1 MENEEFYKVTDAI
14 EYPGD
19 PERLLKHLDP
29 GSAGYAN
36 TRTLRI
42 LNEQKSEEKAVPQYL
57 KKYFEHRQA
66 LTEQRIASVALPPA
80 KELLAKQDSLR
91 ESGLQ
96 DWHSKKEEKSAR
108 EAFVKALIAKFGSV
122 AKAWRLALDP
132 QLKYA
137 IENVDQLMKGLKR
150 AGQVPEGGEVG
161 LRRAAER
168 IFQACRSS
176 ETEQI
181 SLEQLDPKTPAM
193 MEGFKDG
200 CEERFGSL
208 QDAFESVDTEG
219 VGIIS
224 REDFRLLCHEV
235 KATDGIFRLM
245 EFLDP
250 KRSGEIRLALIDAE
264 VTEDA
269 MLATKTRREL
279 ERQKHNSAQSGPRRE
294 TAAQECLEIS
304 KIIKDLSIYI
314 SIIIKYQYI

>member
-132 QLKYA
+132 ELKYA

-269 MLATKTRREL
+269 MLATNTRREL

-304 KIIKDLSIYI
+304 KIIKDLSI
-314 SIIIKYQYI
+314 